1 MLRLDDRSIDK
12 YTEKAFKKK
21 KTKNGAGEKIVQ
33 RLRALTARPKAQHSR
48 SSSQL

>member
-21 KTKNGAGEKIVQ
+21 KQKTGLE
-33 RLRALTARPKAQHSR
+33 RR
-48 SSSQL
+48 